1 MAATYEYR
9 ITGLKK
15 LPSLNGLN
23 DVVTSVDLSIKANS
37 GVEGNVD
44 MDWFVTDIYLEQP
57 VEESFTPFSELTEE
71 EVINWVLPIHPVPTV
86 IAEVER
92 IVDSQINP
100 KEHIQGPQL
109 PWASGSITI

>member
-23 DVVTSVDLSIKANS
+23 DVITSVDLSIKANS

-44 MDWFVTDIYLEQP
+44 MDWCVTDSYLAQP

-71 EVINWVLPIHPVPTV
+71 EVINWVLPIHPVPAV
-86 IAEVER
+86 IANLEREV
-92 IVDSQINP
+92 DNMLNP

>member
-23 DVVTSVDLSIKANS
+23 DVITSVDLSIKANS

-71 EVINWVLPIHPVPTV
+71 EVINWVLPIHPVPAV
-86 IAEVER
+86 IANLEREV
-92 IVDSQINP
+92 DNMLNP
-100 KEHIQGPQL
+100 KEHIQGPFL
-109 PWASGSITI
+109 PWVSGSINV